1 MVLFMV
7 KDVYCLCQC
16 LVVIGKVGV
25 NQQVKCDLYVLWE
38 VVVQVRDRVQIE
50 YQMFY
55 NQEYID
61 DD

>member
-7 KDVYCLCQC
+7 KDVYCLCQR